1 MEKCSFY
8 FFLNLHLQLPKHTCC
23 DYFCFKAPSSKGMLV
38 CARAFAMRVH
48 VFKVWVGHD
57 EYVLLL
63 ARVYNSDLQSV
74 DTRA

>member
-1 MEKCSFY
+1 
-8 FFLNLHLQLPKHTCC
+8 
-23 DYFCFKAPSSKGMLV
+23 MLV